1 MGSRSRT
8 LTRCVQEDA
17 CYCTLKLLSCS
28 VGKLANSGVEVKFG
42 CKGSWIDLHTDTG
55 MQRVPVRVK
64 GKTCGLSIQNTDA
77 LRPGGTRAIARSNSF
92 RAVLGSSRIAV

>member
-42 CKGSWIDLHTDTG
+42 CKDSWIDLHTDTG

-77 LRPGGTRAIARSNSF
+77 LRPGGRVLLHAQTPFVQCWEARE
-92 RAVLGSSRIAV
+92 